1 MKKLVALFLVAGSLL
16 SGCGA
21 TTSTTQSTSS
31 AQASSS
37 STTISESTADS
48 SKEQEQIE
56 KKKEEEKQK
65 AEKAALEKKVT
76 EAESAL
82 SQAEANP
89 TKENYATA
97 SAAIQALP
105 ENKQELTSR
114 LAAIDSTIKAKEA
127 EEERKKQEE
136 IARQQAEQA
145 QQEAIAQQQAEQ
157 ARQEAI
163 AQQQAEQARQQA
175 AAEQAS
181 QQAQAAAPEQNNEQT
196 VYVTPTGSKYHTH
209 KCGNGTYTPATLS
222 EAQSRG
228 LTPCSKCYGN

>member
-1 MKKLVALFLVAGSLL
+1 M
-16 SGCGA
+16 
-21 TTSTTQSTSS
+21 
-31 AQASSS
+31 
-37 STTISESTADS
+37 
-48 SKEQEQIE
+48 
-56 KKKEEEKQK
+56 
-65 AEKAALEKKVT
+65 T

-163 AQQQAEQARQQA
+163 AQQQAEQAQQQA

-222 EAQSRG
+222 EAQARG

>member
-157 ARQEAI
+157 ARQEA
-163 AQQQAEQARQQA
+163 
-175 AAEQAS
+175 AEQAS

-222 EAQSRG
+222 EAQARG

>member
-1 MKKLVALFLVAGSLL
+1 M
-16 SGCGA
+16 GA

-157 ARQEAI
+157 ARQ
-163 AQQQAEQARQQA
+163 QA

-222 EAQSRG
+222 EAQARG

>member
-1 MKKLVALFLVAGSLL
+1 MLL
-16 SGCGA
+16 RLLLK
-21 TTSTTQSTSS
+21 
-31 AQASSS
+31 AQVQLRLPAAVPRSPKVRQ
-37 STTISESTADS
+37 IHR
-48 SKEQEQIE
+48 KNNIE

-222 EAQSRG
+222 EAQARG

>member
-37 STTISESTADS
+37 STTISESTAYS
-48 SKEQEQIE
+48 SKEQIE

-222 EAQSRG
+222 EAQARG

>member
-1 MKKLVALFLVAGSLL
+1 MKTVVFYLRRKFSEKLVALFLVAGSLL

-157 ARQEAI
+157 ARQ
-163 AQQQAEQARQQA
+163 QA

-222 EAQSRG
+222 EAQARG

>member
-1 MKKLVALFLVAGSLL
+1 MFLVAGSLL

-145 QQEAIAQQQAEQ
+145 QQDAIAQQQAEQ

-175 AAEQAS
+175 AAEQAP

-222 EAQSRG
+222 EAQARG

>member
-1 MKKLVALFLVAGSLL
+1 M

-31 AQASSS
+31 DQASSS

-56 KKKEEEKQK
+56 KKKEEKQK

-157 ARQEAI
+157 ARQ
-163 AQQQAEQARQQA
+163 QA

-222 EAQSRG
+222 EAQARG

>member
-1 MKKLVALFLVAGSLL
+1 M
-16 SGCGA
+16 
-21 TTSTTQSTSS
+21 
-31 AQASSS
+31 
-37 STTISESTADS
+37 
-48 SKEQEQIE
+48 
-56 KKKEEEKQK
+56 
-65 AEKAALEKKVT
+65 T

-157 ARQEAI
+157 ARHQS
-163 AQQQAEQARQQA
+163 

-209 KCGNGTYTPATLS
+209 KCGNGTYTPDTLS
-222 EAQSRG
+222 EAQARG

>member
-1 MKKLVALFLVAGSLL
+1 M

-31 AQASSS
+31 DQASSS

-56 KKKEEEKQK
+56 KKKEEKQK

-105 ENKQELTSR
+105 ENKQELTNR

-157 ARQEAI
+157 ARQ
-163 AQQQAEQARQQA
+163 QS

-222 EAQSRG
+222 EAQARG

>member
-1 MKKLVALFLVAGSLL
+1 MGVVLLRLLLKAQVQIRLPAAVPRSPKVRQIHRKNKNKLKRKRRETK
-16 SGCGA
+16 SGKSC
-21 TTSTTQSTSS
+21 TR
-31 AQASSS
+31 
-37 STTISESTADS
+37 
-48 SKEQEQIE
+48 
-56 KKKEEEKQK
+56 
-65 AEKAALEKKVT
+65 KKVT

-163 AQQQAEQARQQA
+163 AQQQAEQARQQS

-222 EAQSRG
+222 EAQARG

>member
-1 MKKLVALFLVAGSLL
+1 M

-163 AQQQAEQARQQA
+163 AQQQAEQARQQS

-222 EAQSRG
+222 EAQARG

>member
-1 MKKLVALFLVAGSLL
+1 MFLVAGSLL

-157 ARQEAI
+157 ERQEAI

-222 EAQSRG
+222 EAQARG

>member
-1 MKKLVALFLVAGSLL
+1 M

-136 IARQQAEQA
+136 IPRQQAEQA
-145 QQEAIAQQQAEQ
+145 Q
-157 ARQEAI
+157 QEAI

-222 EAQSRG
+222 EAQARG

>member
-1 MKKLVALFLVAGSLL
+1 M
-16 SGCGA
+16 
-21 TTSTTQSTSS
+21 
-31 AQASSS
+31 
-37 STTISESTADS
+37 
-48 SKEQEQIE
+48 
-56 KKKEEEKQK
+56 
-65 AEKAALEKKVT
+65 T

-157 ARQEAI
+157 ARQ
-163 AQQQAEQARQQA
+163 QA

-181 QQAQAAAPEQNNEQT
+181 QQSQAAAPEQNNEQT

-222 EAQSRG
+222 EAQARG

>member
-145 QQEAIAQQQAEQ
+145 QQEA
-157 ARQEAI
+157 
-163 AQQQAEQARQQA
+163 

-222 EAQSRG
+222 EAQARG

>member
-1 MKKLVALFLVAGSLL
+1 MGVVLL
-16 SGCGA
+16 RLLLK
-21 TTSTTQSTSS
+21 
-31 AQASSS
+31 AQVQLRLPAAVPRSPKVRQ
-37 STTISESTADS
+37 IHR
-48 SKEQEQIE
+48 KNNIE

-222 EAQSRG
+222 EAQARG

>member
-1 MKKLVALFLVAGSLL
+1 MNLNTTKLEELL
-16 SGCGA
+16 A
-21 TTSTTQSTSS
+21 TL
-31 AQASSS
+31 
-37 STTISESTADS
+37 
-48 SKEQEQIE
+48 

-163 AQQQAEQARQQA
+163 AQQQAEQAQQQA

-222 EAQSRG
+222 EAQARG

>member
-1 MKKLVALFLVAGSLL
+1 MGVVLLRLLLKAQVQIRLPAAVPRSPKVRQIHRKNKNKLKRKRRE
-16 SGCGA
+16 
-21 TTSTTQSTSS
+21 T
-31 AQASSS
+31 
-37 STTISESTADS
+37 
-48 SKEQEQIE
+48 
-56 KKKEEEKQK
+56 K
-65 AEKAALEKKVT
+65 AEKAALEKVT

-163 AQQQAEQARQQA
+163 AQQQAEQARQQS

-222 EAQSRG
+222 
-228 LTPCSKCYGN
+228 

>member
-1 MKKLVALFLVAGSLL
+1 
-16 SGCGA
+16 
-21 TTSTTQSTSS
+21 
-31 AQASSS
+31 
-37 STTISESTADS
+37 
-48 SKEQEQIE
+48 
-56 KKKEEEKQK
+56 
-65 AEKAALEKKVT
+65 VT

-145 QQEAIAQQQAEQ
+145 QQEAIAQQQA
-157 ARQEAI
+157 
-163 AQQQAEQARQQA
+163 
-175 AAEQAS
+175 
-181 QQAQAAAPEQNNEQT
+181 
-196 VYVTPTGSKYHTH
+196 
-209 KCGNGTYTPATLS
+209 
-222 EAQSRG
+222 
-228 LTPCSKCYGN
+228 

>member
-1 MKKLVALFLVAGSLL
+1 ML

-157 ARQEAI
+157 ERQEAI

-222 EAQSRG
+222 EAQARG

>member
-136 IARQQAEQA
+136 IAQQQAEQA
-145 QQEAIAQQQAEQ
+145 Q
-157 ARQEAI
+157 
-163 AQQQAEQARQQA
+163 QQA

-222 EAQSRG
+222 EAQARG

>member
-1 MKKLVALFLVAGSLL
+1 M

-31 AQASSS
+31 DQASSS

-56 KKKEEEKQK
+56 KKKEEKQK
-65 AEKAALEKKVT
+65 AEKATLEKKVT

-157 ARQEAI
+157 ARQ
-163 AQQQAEQARQQA
+163 QS

-222 EAQSRG
+222 EAQARG

>member
-1 MKKLVALFLVAGSLL
+1 M

-31 AQASSS
+31 DQASSS

-163 AQQQAEQARQQA
+163 AQQQAEQARQQS

-222 EAQSRG
+222 EAQARG

>member
-1 MKKLVALFLVAGSLL
+1 M
-16 SGCGA
+16 
-21 TTSTTQSTSS
+21 
-31 AQASSS
+31 
-37 STTISESTADS
+37 
-48 SKEQEQIE
+48 
-56 KKKEEEKQK
+56 
-65 AEKAALEKKVT
+65 T

-105 ENKQELTSR
+105 ENKKELTSR

-163 AQQQAEQARQQA
+163 AQQQAEQARQQS

-222 EAQSRG
+222 EAQARG

>member
-1 MKKLVALFLVAGSLL
+1 M

-31 AQASSS
+31 DQASSS

-157 ARQEAI
+157 ARQ
-163 AQQQAEQARQQA
+163 QA

-222 EAQSRG
+222 EAQARG

>member
-48 SKEQEQIE
+48 SKEQIE

-114 LAAIDSTIKAKEA
+114 LAAIDSTIKVKEA

-145 QQEAIAQQQAEQ
+145 Q
-157 ARQEAI
+157 QEAI

-222 EAQSRG
+222 EAQARG

>member
-1 MKKLVALFLVAGSLL
+1 MFLVAGSLL

-31 AQASSS
+31 DQASSS

-56 KKKEEEKQK
+56 KKKEEKQK

-157 ARQEAI
+157 ARQ
-163 AQQQAEQARQQA
+163 QS

-222 EAQSRG
+222 EAQARG

>member
-1 MKKLVALFLVAGSLL
+1 MLL
-16 SGCGA
+16 RLLLK
-21 TTSTTQSTSS
+21 
-31 AQASSS
+31 AQVQLRLPAAVPRSPKVRQ
-37 STTISESTADS
+37 IHRE
-48 SKEQEQIE
+48 EQIE

-222 EAQSRG
+222 EAQARG

>member
-56 KKKEEEKQK
+56 KKKEEKQK

-157 ARQEAI
+157 ARQ
-163 AQQQAEQARQQA
+163 QA

-222 EAQSRG
+222 EAQARG

>member
-163 AQQQAEQARQQA
+163 AQQQAEQAQQ
-175 AAEQAS
+175 
-181 QQAQAAAPEQNNEQT
+181 QAAAPEIA
-196 VYVTPTGSKYHTH
+196 VYTSISSASLFFHLV
-209 KCGNGTYTPATLS
+209 
-222 EAQSRG
+222 
-228 LTPCSKCYGN
+228 CSLCFFVHLHSFFLNQIVHLFFFSQFVSSFFQFH

>member
-48 SKEQEQIE
+48 SKEQIE

-127 EEERKKQEE
+127 EEERKKQ
-136 IARQQAEQA
+136 IGRAH
-145 QQEAIAQQQAEQ
+145 
-157 ARQEAI
+157 
-163 AQQQAEQARQQA
+163 
-175 AAEQAS
+175 
-181 QQAQAAAPEQNNEQT
+181 
-196 VYVTPTGSKYHTH
+196 V
-209 KCGNGTYTPATLS
+209 
-222 EAQSRG
+222 
-228 LTPCSKCYGN
+228 

>member
-1 MKKLVALFLVAGSLL
+1 MGVVLL
-16 SGCGA
+16 RLLLK
-21 TTSTTQSTSS
+21 
-31 AQASSS
+31 AQVQLRLPAAVPRSPKVRQ
-37 STTISESTADS
+37 IHRE
-48 SKEQEQIE
+48 EQIE

-222 EAQSRG
+222 EAQARG

>member
-1 MKKLVALFLVAGSLL
+1 MGVVLLRLLLKAQVQLRLPAAVPRSPKVRQIHRKNKNKLKRKRRRETK
-16 SGCGA
+16 SGKSC
-21 TTSTTQSTSS
+21 TR
-31 AQASSS
+31 
-37 STTISESTADS
+37 
-48 SKEQEQIE
+48 
-56 KKKEEEKQK
+56 
-65 AEKAALEKKVT
+65 KKVT

-157 ARQEAI
+157 ARQ
-163 AQQQAEQARQQA
+163 QA

-222 EAQSRG
+222 EAQARG

>member
-1 MKKLVALFLVAGSLL
+1 MGVVLLRLLLKAQVQLRLPAAVPRSPKVRQIHRKNKNKL
-16 SGCGA
+16 
-21 TTSTTQSTSS
+21 
-31 AQASSS
+31 
-37 STTISESTADS
+37 
-48 SKEQEQIE
+48 KR
-56 KKKEEEKQK
+56 KKEEEKQK

-157 ARQEAI
+157 ARQ
-163 AQQQAEQARQQA
+163 QA

-222 EAQSRG
+222 EAQARG

>member
-1 MKKLVALFLVAGSLL
+1 MGVVLLRLLLKAQVQIRLPAAVPRSPKVRQIHRKNKNKL
-16 SGCGA
+16 
-21 TTSTTQSTSS
+21 
-31 AQASSS
+31 
-37 STTISESTADS
+37 
-48 SKEQEQIE
+48 KR
-56 KKKEEEKQK
+56 KKKRNKK
-65 AEKAALEKKVT
+65 RKSCTRKKVT

-163 AQQQAEQARQQA
+163 AQQQAEQARQQS

-222 EAQSRG
+222 EAQARG

>member
-1 MKKLVALFLVAGSLL
+1 M

-157 ARQEAI
+157 ARQ
-163 AQQQAEQARQQA
+163 QA

-222 EAQSRG
+222 EAQARG

>member
-1 MKKLVALFLVAGSLL
+1 M

-31 AQASSS
+31 AQASGS

-163 AQQQAEQARQQA
+163 AQQQAEQAQQQA

-222 EAQSRG
+222 EAQARG